1 MKAIFLAAAV
11 TTTILL
17 TSPMAP
23 ADVGDL
29 TYVGDA
35 PIGIGQGLRIE
46 GRIRSSNS
54 IAPGAKDSG
63 AAGADVATLPGP
75 SQKVCV
81 ALDGDGVRVDFTGE
95 GRFADAPTVKRTGG
109 MMSSFMDQTTFGPAT
124 VKTTVDGREVPV
136 TVRIWDSRTYTRVQ
150 QQGKVILQ
158 QQRHVTL
165 AMAVMA
171 VGRCRFG
178 EKVYAVRVIDT
189 NHTLRLGDGA
199 RPGKAARRPSD
210 AAAAH
215 RVDRDL
221 VEIDTHNEAFQQADI
236 QVVCGQATQV
246 DGKWYRL
253 EVDAGGGKITATPVR
268 VEVGEVL
275 IPKGK
280 WSALLSGDENH
291 LILHGGNAP
300 VAVPADTYTV
310 IDYEEQIPGSG
321 KRPHALTVAH
331 LPKKVVVKPGQTARL
346 SIGSPLTG
354 TVAVSQSK
362 GTVELNL
369 KLTDV
374 AGNPVGLSGPKGYPP
389 LPKVTVLD
397 ARGRETHAATLEYG

>member
-1 MKAIFLAAAV
+1 MKAILLAAAV

-17 TSPMAP
+17 TSPVAP

-35 PIGIGQGLRIE
+35 PMSIGRGLWIA
-46 GRIRSSNS
+46 GRTLSSRL
-54 IAPGAKDSG
+54 IAPAPKGSG
-63 AAGADVATLPGP
+63 AAGAEVATLSGP
-75 SQKVCV
+75 SQKICV
-81 ALDGDGVRVDFTGE
+81 ALHGDRARVDFTGE
-95 GRFADAPTVKRTGG
+95 GRFADAPAVKRKGG
-109 MMSSFMDQTTFGPAT
+109 IMSSFMNQTTFGPAT

-136 TVRIWDSRTYTRVQ
+136 TVRIWDCRTYIPR
-150 QQGKVILQ
+150 GQ
-158 QQRHVTL
+158 QQRAVML
-165 AMAVMA
+165 EMAVMA

-178 EKVYAVRVIDT
+178 EKVHAVRVIDT

-199 RPGKAARRPSD
+199 RPGKAAGKPSG
-210 AAAAH
+210 AAAAQWA
-215 RVDRDL
+215 DRDL

-246 DGKWYRL
+246 GGKWYRL
-253 EVDAGGGKITATPVR
+253 AVDAGGGKITATPVR
-268 VEVGEVL
+268 IEVGEVL

-280 WSALLSGDENH
+280 WSALLLSDENH

-310 IDYEEQIPGSG
+310 MDYEEQVLGSG
-321 KRPHALTVAH
+321 KTPHALTVAR
-331 LPKKVVVKPGQTARL
+331 LGRKVVVKPGQTARL
-346 SIGSPLTG
+346 AIGSPLAG

-362 GTVELNL
+362 GTVRLDL

-374 AGNPVGLSGPKGYPP
+374 AGNSVGLSGPKGYPP
-389 LPKVTVLD
+389 QPNVTVLD
-397 ARGRETHAATLEYG
+397 ARGREAHTATLKYG

>member
-1 MKAIFLAAAV
+1 MKMIFLAAAV
-11 TTTILL
+11 TATILL

-35 PIGIGQGLRIE
+35 PIGIGQGLGIA
-46 GRIRSSNS
+46 GRPWSASS
-54 IAPGAKDSG
+54 IVPAPKGSG
-63 AAGADVATLPGP
+63 AAGAEVATVAGP
-75 SQKVCV
+75 SRKVCV
-81 ALDGDGVRVDFTGE
+81 ALDGNAARVDFTGE

-109 MMSSFMDQTTFGPAT
+109 MRSSFMDQTTFGPGT

-150 QQGKVILQ
+150 QQGKVTLQ
-158 QQRHVTL
+158 QQRNVNL
-165 AMAVMA
+165 QMAVMA

-178 EKVYAVRVIDT
+178 EKAYAVRVIDT

-199 RPGKAARRPSD
+199 RPGKAARKASG
-210 AAAAH
+210 AAAAEWA
-215 RVDRDL
+215 DGDL

-253 EVDAGGGKITATPVR
+253 GVDAGGGKITAAPVR
-268 VEVGEVL
+268 IEVGEVL

-280 WSALLSGDENH
+280 WSALLFGEENH
-291 LILHGGNAP
+291 LILRGGNAP

-310 IDYEEQIPGSG
+310 TGYEEQVPGSA
-321 KRPHALTVAH
+321 KKPHGLTVSR
-331 LPKKVVVKPGQTARL
+331 LGKKVVVEPGQTALL

-362 GTVELNL
+362 GTVTLNL

-374 AGNPVGLSGPKGYPP
+374 AGSSVGLSGPKGYPP
-389 LPKVTVLD
+389 RPEVTIFD
-397 ARGRETHAATLEYG
+397 ARGREIHAATFEYG

>member
-1 MKAIFLAAAV
+1 MKAILLVAAV

-35 PIGIGQGLRIE
+35 PILIGRGLRIS
-46 GRIRSSNS
+46 GRTLYSKL
-54 IAPGAKDSG
+54 IAPAPKGSG
-63 AAGADVATLPGP
+63 AAGAEVATLSGP
-75 SQKVCV
+75 SQKVCI
-81 ALDGDGVRVDFTGE
+81 ALDWQAVRVDFTGK
-95 GRFADAPTVKRTGG
+95 GRFADAPTVKRKGG
-109 MMSSFMDQTTFGPAT
+109 IMSSFMDQTTFGPAT

-136 TVRIWDSRTYTRVQ
+136 TVRISDCRTYIPR
-150 QQGKVILQ
+150 GQ
-158 QQRHVTL
+158 QQRAVML
-165 AMAVMA
+165 EMAVMA

-178 EKVYAVRVIDT
+178 EKVHAVRVIDT
-189 NHTLRLGDGA
+189 NHTLRLGDGT
-199 RPGKAARRPSD
+199 RPGKAAGKPPG

-215 RVDRDL
+215 WADGDL

-246 DGKWYRL
+246 GGKWYRL
-253 EVDAGGGKITATPVR
+253 AVDAGGGKITATPVR
-268 VEVGEVL
+268 IEVGEVL

-280 WSALLSGDENH
+280 WSALLLGDENH

-310 IDYEEQIPGSG
+310 MDYEERVPGGG
-321 KRPHALTVAH
+321 KTPHVLTVAR
-331 LPKKVVVKPGQTARL
+331 LGGKVVVKPGQTARL
-346 SIGSPLTG
+346 AIGSPLAG
-354 TVAVSQSK
+354 TVAVSRSK
-362 GTVELNL
+362 GTVQLNL

-374 AGNPVGLSGPKGYPP
+374 AGSSVRLSGPKGYPP
-389 LPKVTVLD
+389 QPDVTVLD
-397 ARGRETHAATLEYG
+397 ARGREAHTATLKYG